1 MCANQS
7 LLSLLILNKQVRHL
21 EREESRVFELLVVQS
36 GEEVG
41 ADLGGT
47 EARPSARARVEQAR
61 QHPPHQLQ
69 VQRVADGDDQAEQSG
84 VAA

>member
-7 LLSLLILNKQVRHL
+7 LLSLLVLNEEVRHL
-21 EREESRVFELLVVQS
+21 QREQPRVFELLVVQS

-41 ADLGGT
+41 ADLRGT
-47 EARPSARARVEQAR
+47 EARPPARARVEQSR

-69 VQRVADGDDQAEQSG
+69 VQRVADGDDKAEQSG